1 MPKFCVCLFVF
12 PWFPFPR
19 LSLYGSQVT
28 GVLPRRRFSSS
39 SASAALVTHSK
50 YIAIQVNQSDR
61 GLWTVMCILDSISQ
75 AGAGSVLFSSF
86 EITDKEVKMR

>member
-12 PWFPFPR
+12 PLFPFPR
-19 LSLYGSQVT
+19 LSLDGSQVT

-39 SASAALVTHSK
+39 SASVALVTQSK
-50 YIAIQVNQSDR
+50 NITVQINQSDR
-61 GLWTVMCILDSISQ
+61 GVWTVMCILDSISEV
-75 AGAGSVLFSSF
+75 GAGSVLFSSF